1 MVDQKWLEAC
11 IQAGE
16 FLYGIFPAA
25 LLKKIYE
32 RKRGYKISDEEL
44 KESVESSTSILMEY
58 L

>member
-25 LLKKIYE
+25 LLKKCMRE
-32 RKRGYKISDEEL
+32 NEVTKSQMKS
-44 KESVESSTSILMEY
+44 
-58 L
+58 